1 MPLRLSLIF
10 LIILNIANTVMFST
24 PFKIT
29 NYNIYSDKI
38 NGSIKIA
45 FISDL
50 HLKEYGDDNSILLKE
65 ISNLNPDIIAVAGDS
80 IIYNEN
86 DQSSAIKFLNNSAK
100 IAPTYFSPGN
110 HEWSQIYTKRDKQ
123 LYNDLRNSD
132 AIYLSNEVSK
142 LEINGNEII
151 ICGVFDT
158 VTAKHNTTDIPFNK
172 INKKEYDSK
181 FKLVMSHCPTT
192 IQYTSV
198 KPKADLILSGHEH
211 GGQIVIPFTNQ
222 GLYSRFQGFL
232 PKYTSGI
239 HTIENNLVVISTGLS
254 NSNNLIPRINNKPE
268 LVVINVN

>member
-86 DQSSAIKFLNNSAK
+86 DHSSAIKFLNNSAK

-132 AIYLSNEVSK
+132 GIYLSNEVSK
-142 LEINGNEII
+142 LEINGKIYTVEDRGGAIQGKRLDI
-151 ICGVFDT
+151 YFDSHQEALNFGRK
-158 VTAKHNTTDIPFNK
+158 TA
-172 INKKEYDSK
+172 
-181 FKLVMSHCPTT
+181 
-192 IQYTSV
+192 
-198 KPKADLILSGHEH
+198 
-211 GGQIVIPFTNQ
+211 
-222 GLYSRFQGFL
+222 
-232 PKYTSGI
+232 
-239 HTIENNLVVISTGLS
+239 VVYKLS
-254 NSNNLIPRINNKPE
+254 N
-268 LVVINVN
+268 